1 MTRYH
6 FNIRNGDGFIP
17 DEEGRELAGPDVA
30 RSEAV
35 TGARSLIA
43 DGILQG
49 RLDLSGSI
57 EITDAKGELLFVVP
71 FADTITDVAG
81 V

>member
-6 FNIRNGDGFIP
+6 FNIRNGDGFIE

-30 RSEAV
+30 RAEAV
-35 TGARSLIA
+35 KGARSLIA

-49 RLDLSGSI
+49 RLDLSGTI
-57 EITDAKGELLFVVP
+57 EVTDAKGEPLFAIA
-71 FADTITDVAG
+71 FAEAVTA
-81 V
+81 